1 LSKRIALSRYLIWL
15 LPLSVIISQLLL
27 NEGYFSDMVGGV
39 LLGLVIA
46 IFTSN
51 ILHLDLPFSKDR
63 FK

>member
-1 LSKRIALSRYLIWL
+1 LFLY
-15 LPLSVIISQLLL
+15 
-27 NEGYFSDMVGGV
+27 EGYFSDMVGGI

-63 FK
+63 FKGK